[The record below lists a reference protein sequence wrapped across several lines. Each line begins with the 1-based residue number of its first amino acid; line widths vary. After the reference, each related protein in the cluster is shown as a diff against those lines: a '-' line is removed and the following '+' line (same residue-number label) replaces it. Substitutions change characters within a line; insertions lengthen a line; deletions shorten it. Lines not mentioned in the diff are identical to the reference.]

1 MPHCIL
7 EYSANVT
14 DRPDL
19 HAVLQAINDVLVT
32 TGLFDPGDIKSR
44 AVAHDTVVIGDGA
57 ADRTFVTV
65 DVQMLGGKSDE
76 VKAQLADSVLAV
88 LERAYPETLARTR
101 CSLTVQISDIHRAS
115 YRRIRTY
122 ED

>member
-7 EYSANVT
+7 AYSDNVV

-19 HAVLQAINDVLVT
+19 RSVLQQVNDVLIASD
-32 TGLFDPGDIKSR
+32 LFDPGDVKSR
-44 AVAHDTVVIGDGA
+44 AVANDTVVIGDGA
-57 ADRTFVTV
+57 RDRTFVTV
-65 DVQMLGGKSDE
+65 DGQMLGGKSDE
-76 VKAQLADSVLAV
+76 VKARLAEDVLAV

-101 CSLTVQISDIHRAS
+101 CSLTVQITDIHRAS
-115 YRRIRTY
+115 YRRRRTY